1 VFSRAGGC
9 RQGRVRPRKAFPRKA
24 LALALRRGKD
34 HGRKETLLASLSSL
48 FRAAF
53 VFLVCCLPARAADK
67 VVFAANW
74 LAEAEHGGFYQALAD
89 GTYAKYGLDVTIL
102 PGGPQKNN
110 RLLLAAGKADFYMG
124 DNLIGQFS
132 ALAENVPIVTVA
144 AIFQKDPLVF
154 MSHPGVGLDRFEDL
168 PKAKAFVGLATL
180 TTVWPW
186 MEQKWGFKRA
196 NVASYNYNSAPFL
209 ADKNAIQQGYAT
221 SEPFAIAREGGF
233 KPNVFLLADYGYET
247 YSTTIETRRDLL
259 EKNPDLVR
267 RFVEAS
273 ILGWV
278 HYLHGDNRD
287 ANALIKRQNPDL
299 DDAQI
304 AFSIDQMNAFGIVES
319 GDALTLGIGAMD
331 KERIER
337 HYRDMAATG
346 AAPPGL
352 DVALGFEFRFV
363 NKGLG
368 LEGQSRN

>member
-1 VFSRAGGC
+1 MSA
-9 RQGRVRPRKAFPRKA
+9 RPRLSAKSLSAKS

-34 HGRKETLLASLSSL
+34 RDCKETPVASMSQL

-53 VFLVCCLPARAADK
+53 ALFVLCLPARAGDK

-89 GTYAKYGLDVTIL
+89 GTYARYGLDVTIL

-154 MSHPGVGLDRFEDL
+154 MSHPGAGLDRFEDL

-186 MEQKWGFKRA
+186 MERKWGFKRA

-209 ADKNAIQQGYAT
+209 ADKDAIQQGYAT

-233 KPNVFLLADYGYET
+233 KPNVFLIADYGYET

-259 EKNPDLVR
+259 EKNPELVR

-278 HYLHGDNRD
+278 NYLHGDNSA
-287 ANALIKRQNPDL
+287 ANELIKRENPDL

-304 AFSIDQMNAFGIVES
+304 AFSIAQMNAFGIVES
-319 GDALTLGIGAMD
+319 GDALKLGIGAMD
-331 KERIER
+331 AARIGR
-337 HYRDMAATG
+337 FYLDMAGTG
-346 AAPPGL
+346 AAPVGL
-352 DVALGFEFRFV
+352 DVARGFDFSFV

-368 LEGQSRN
+368 LERQSRN